1 MSEVKNLPASIRQLL
16 LNKAHDTNRPFN
28 EILQYYTIE
37 RFLYRLSRSGYSDKF
52 ILKGALMFL
61 AWGTS
66 VYRPTRDIDFLGFTT
81 NELDA
86 VARIIQEVCV
96 QEVEPDGLTFDSH
109 TVQSER
115 IKEDADYEGVRVNLT
130 AYLGKAKIT
139 LQIDIGF
146 ADVVSPAP
154 IMLKYPTIL
163 QMPAPHLRVY
173 PPESVV
179 AEKLQALV
187 FLGSVNS
194 RMKDFYDLWVLAEQF
209 EFDGRKLQEAIIAT
223 FRRRNTALPR
233 ETPVGLSDSFAAENQ
248 VQWQAFIKRSH
259 IEAVTESFSDVS
271 RVLNNLLLPPL
282 RTSAFG
288 GIFEGIWKSGG
299 PWKFLPD
306 DR

>member
-16 LNKAHDTNRPFN
+16 LNKAYNTNRPFN

-37 RFLYRLSRSGYSDKF
+37 RYLYRISRSSYSDKF

-61 AWGTS
+61 AWGVS
-66 VYRPTRDIDFLGFTT
+66 VYRPTRDIDLLGFTT

-86 VARIIQEVCV
+86 VARIIKEVCV
-96 QEVEPDGLTFDSH
+96 QEAEPDGLTFDRH

-130 AYLGKAKIT
+130 GYLGKAKIP

-163 QMPAPHLRVY
+163 QMPAPHLRGY

-187 FLGSVNS
+187 FLGKVNS

-209 EFDGRKLQEAIIAT
+209 EFDGRKLQEAIINT
-223 FRRRNTALPR
+223 FRRRNTTLPR
-233 ETPVGLSDSFAAENQ
+233 EIPVGLSDAFAVENQ
-248 VQWQAFIKRSH
+248 AQWQAFIHRTHLGSAPKF
-259 IEAVTESFSDVS
+259 FSDVTQ
-271 RVLNNLLLPPL
+271 VLISLVVPQLH
-282 RTSAFG
+282 TSAFEER
-288 GIFEGIWKSGG
+288 FEGTWKPGG
-299 PWKFLPD
+299 PWRK
-306 DR
+306 